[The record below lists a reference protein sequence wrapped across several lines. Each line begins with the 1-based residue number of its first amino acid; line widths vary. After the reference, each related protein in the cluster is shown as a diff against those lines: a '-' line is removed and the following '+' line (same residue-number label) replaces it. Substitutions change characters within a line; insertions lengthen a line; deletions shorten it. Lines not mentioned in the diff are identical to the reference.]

1 MVEFILFAIIPIIPL
16 YSDQLDLSKVQAGAL
31 LSASALAVTVSA
43 IPAGVLADR
52 VGARRVTIAA
62 AFLLTISAVLQAVA
76 GSFETV
82 MAARML
88 FGVASAFV
96 WTAGLSWLSDL
107 STEKSRAAALG
118 FTVAVAGMGNLAGP
132 VLVGYVAERSSIE
145 TAFLGYSVFAGLVAV
160 WLCFIP
166 AGIPHA
172 VDTVSLRRTVRVM
185 TRSRVITGAVLMMLV
200 VGFVDGVVNLL
211 APLELAADG
220 FSSGPIGL
228 VFSVAAAIFIVVS
241 TAVSRGGWAAS
252 SRAAGWACLGQ
263 AVTLVP
269 VMFSLTSAAV
279 VLMVLARGPAS
290 AVVYTVALPIA
301 VIAARQYGL
310 GTATITG
317 VTMMSWGVASVI
329 GSPVAGLIADTLG
342 DATAYGLSAAL
353 LAGVGVWLLWA
364 VPDPQSDPEPA
375 PSPL

>member
-62 AFLLTISAVLQAVA
+62 AFLLAISAVLQALA

-88 FGVASAFV
+88 FGLASAFV

-107 STEKSRAAALG
+107 STEKARAATVG

-132 VLVGYVAERSSIE
+132 VLVGYVAERFSIE
-145 TAFLGYSVFAGLVAV
+145 TAFLSYSVLAFVVAL
-160 WLCFIP
+160 WLCFVP

-172 VDTVSLRRTVRVM
+172 IETVSLRRTVGVM
-185 TRSRVITGAVLMMLV
+185 TRSRIITGAVLMMLV

-211 APLELAADG
+211 APLEVAADG
-220 FSSGPIGL
+220 FTPGPIGL
-228 VFSVAAAIFIVVS
+228 VFSIAAAIFIVVS
-241 TAVSRGGWAAS
+241 ADCCSRRLGVVVAGG
-252 SRAAGWACLGQ
+252 
-263 AVTLVP
+263 
-269 VMFSLTSAAV
+269 
-279 VLMVLARGPAS
+279 
-290 AVVYTVALPIA
+290 
-301 VIAARQYGL
+301 GL
-310 GTATITG
+310 GLPG
-317 VTMMSWGVASVI
+317 PG
-329 GSPVAGLIADTLG
+329 G
-342 DATAYGLSAAL
+342 DAGAGDV
-353 LAGVGVWLLWA
+353 LAGVRIGG
-364 VPDPQSDPEPA
+364 PDGACARPC
-375 PSPL
+375 